1 MLKWNFG
8 QASVR
13 YLVFT
18 PEKVAMAQWVNHCNP
33 QVQSSNPIIMQAQN
47 QTEEM
52 LWIVEIVTV
61 GGSR

>member
-1 MLKWNFG
+1 M
-8 QASVR
+8 
-13 YLVFT
+13 FT